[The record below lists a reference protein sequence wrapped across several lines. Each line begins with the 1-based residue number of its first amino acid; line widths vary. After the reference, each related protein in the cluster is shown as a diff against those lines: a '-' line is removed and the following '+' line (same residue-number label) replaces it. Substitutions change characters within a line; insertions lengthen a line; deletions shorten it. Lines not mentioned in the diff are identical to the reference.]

1 MHHDDAAA
9 HVRAGLAERLLHN
22 KRSYKETL
30 APPAGV
36 DDLLQKLQQHP
47 PPHHRAPTI
56 ITTTLPPKRRY
67 TKRRSSTPRD
77 DDDNQLPKEEVKEK
91 GILDIS
97 LLFCEAEEEEESPL
111 AFLAEFDWASEQHPS
126 DLFFFDVC

>member
-1 MHHDDAAA
+1 MHHDAAAA

-67 TKRRSSTPRD
+67 TKRRTPRD
-77 DDDNQLPKEEVKEK
+77 DDDTQLPKREEVKEK
-91 GILDIS
+91 KGILDIG
-97 LLFCEAEEEEESPL
+97 LLFCEAEEESPL
-111 AFLAEFDWASEQHPS
+111 AFLAEFDWASEPHPS
-126 DLFFFDVC
+126 DLIFFDVC